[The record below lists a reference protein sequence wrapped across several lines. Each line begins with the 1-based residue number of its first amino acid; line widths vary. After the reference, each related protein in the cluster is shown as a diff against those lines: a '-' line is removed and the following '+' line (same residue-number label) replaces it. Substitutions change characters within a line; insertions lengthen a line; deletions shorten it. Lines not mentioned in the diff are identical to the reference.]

1 MGKSITERMLEE
13 YDTFTAAE
21 RKIADYV
28 LANQKKCQGLGI
40 TELSAE
46 CNVAVS
52 TVSVFCRKL
61 KLAGFHDFKLELARA
76 NIMNVHHTQEE
87 GGSEIELGDSPEQ
100 VLTKTRLREEEVLRH
115 SAQLLN
121 PELLEQAVELLLE
134 ANHVLF
140 LGQGNHSSV
149 AMMAWTQFAV
159 IESKFQTI
167 LDSHMQTV
175 AMANLSP
182 GDVVVYFSYTGAT
195 LEILDAVETIRQVGA
210 KLVLVTRFSRSP
222 AAEHADVVLL
232 SGAEERPL
240 QFGSFDALFSQLYV
254 VDALYTRYCMRC
266 GRPLEQRRELV
277 GKELSRKHL

>member
-1 MGKSITERMLEE
+1 MNKSITDRMLEE
-13 YDTFTAAE
+13 YDLFTTAE
-21 RKIADYV
+21 KKIADYV
-28 LANQKKCQGLGI
+28 LANQKYCQGLGI

-61 KLAGFHDFKLELARA
+61 KLSGFHDFKLELARA
-76 NIMNVHHTQEE
+76 NILNVHQSQPE
-87 GGSEIELGDSPEQ
+87 GSPEIRAGDGPEEIL
-100 VLTKTRLREEEVLRH
+100 VKTRLREEEVLRH
-115 SAQLLN
+115 SARMLD
-121 PELLEQAVELLLE
+121 PEKLKQAVELLLA

-149 AMMAWTQFAV
+149 AMTAWTQFAV
-159 IESKFQTI
+159 IGSKFQTV
-167 LDSHMQTV
+167 LDSHMQTI
-175 AMANLSP
+175 AMANLLP

-195 LEILDAVETIRQVGA
+195 LEIMDAVETVRQVGA
-210 KLVLVTRFSRSP
+210 KLILVTRFSRSP
-222 AAEHADVVLL
+222 AAEHADVVLI

-254 VDALYTRYCMRC
+254 VDALFTCYCMSC
-266 GRPLEQRRELV
+266 GQQLEQRRELV